1 MNISIRDLEAFI
13 ALADLQNFTRAAVR
27 CHLSQSAF
35 STRVSAIEHALGAR
49 LFDRTT
55 RSVELTQEGAL
66 FLESARRLHSDFSE
80 VVTDFKEYTTGR
92 KGRVAIATLP
102 SIAAAW
108 LPAVFT
114 KFNAD
119 NPGIKLMLH
128 DTLSDKCIALV
139 RDGSVDFA
147 VASRPG
153 EGEDMEARLLTEDNF
168 CLVCSNTHPLAYKNG
183 LKIRDLSPHALIM
196 LARDSSVRQ
205 HLEKAFHPLPMHT
218 ALQLE
223 HWATV
228 AGMVQAGL
236 GITVVPELTLFHFTR
251 PGLVV
256 RPLKIPG
263 LSRSIYVVRRRGKTL
278 SYAASAL
285 YEFMMSERSSIH
297 DFLKMQLQGR
307 PI

>member
-1 MNISIRDLEAFI
+1 MNISVRDLEAFI
-13 ALADLQNFTRAAVR
+13 ALADLKNFTRAAAR

-35 STRVSAIEHALGAR
+35 STRVASIEHALGAR

-66 FLESARRLHSDFSE
+66 FLESARRLYGDFSE
-80 VVTDFKEYTTGR
+80 VVSDFKDYTTGR

-114 KFNAD
+114 QFHAD
-119 NPGIKLMLH
+119 NPGIKLTLH
-128 DTLSDKCIALV
+128 DTLSDKCIGLV

-168 CLVCSNTHPLAYKNG
+168 CLVCSHLHPLASKAS
-183 LKIRDLSPHALIM
+183 LKIRDLSPHGLIL

-205 HLEKAFHPLPMHT
+205 HLEKAFHPLPLHS

-263 LSRSIYVVRRRGKTL
+263 LSRSIYVVKRRGKTL
-278 SYAASAL
+278 SFAAKAL
-285 YEFMMSERSSIH
+285 YDYMMSESDRIH
-297 DFLKMQLQGR
+297 DFLRIQLQHH
-307 PI
+307 